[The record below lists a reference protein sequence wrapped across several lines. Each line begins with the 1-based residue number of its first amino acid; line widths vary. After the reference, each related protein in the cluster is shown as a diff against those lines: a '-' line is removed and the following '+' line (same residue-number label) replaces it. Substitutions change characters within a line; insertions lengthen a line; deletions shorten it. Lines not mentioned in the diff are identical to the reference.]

1 MDFFAETSA
10 KTGANVKE
18 TFINVGKL
26 LYQKHIKNILSS
38 KKNQQKKGRK
48 LDRKRGGHSVD

>member
-26 LYQKHIKNILSS
+26 LYQKNIKNILNS
-38 KKNQQKKGRK
+38 KKNQQKKGK
-48 LDRKRGGHSVD
+48 KM

>member
-1 MDFFAETSA
+1 MEREVGLDKAEKLKQIKDMDFFAETSA

-26 LYQKHIKNILSS
+26 LY
-38 KKNQQKKGRK
+38 
-48 LDRKRGGHSVD
+48 